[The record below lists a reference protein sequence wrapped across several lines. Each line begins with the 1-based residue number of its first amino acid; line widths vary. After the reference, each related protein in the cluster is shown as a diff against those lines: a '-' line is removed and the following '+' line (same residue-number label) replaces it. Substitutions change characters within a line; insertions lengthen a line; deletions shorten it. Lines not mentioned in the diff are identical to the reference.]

1 MIASCYQIDDTLKL
15 KPVAPEGA
23 VEACQRPE
31 SRIWLDLQDFKPSE
45 LEPWLDKLG
54 VKDLSKRLCL
64 EALDR
69 SGFYPLKNEIF
80 LVVRIIHKT
89 QNTGEADH
97 IAFLCRE
104 NLLLTLHQKPVSRLE
119 RLAMEQASEDWLS
132 ERSIAGFVSALM
144 IALSIEC
151 LQYTAD
157 LRTSMVALQERMESE
172 PDTVQ
177 VEEIL
182 KMRSDFL
189 ALDRVVSDQL
199 PCVHGLSKT
208 DKSFFKLKDSQDYLN
223 CALANLEA
231 ADKASDRLDKRI
243 IALRSA
249 FQMNSQDKTNR
260 RLGILTVLSA
270 IFMPMTFLAGLWGMN
285 FEGMPELKH
294 PFAYPGAISI
304 MVLVAASMYLY
315 FRKSGWFD

>member
-1 MIASCYQIDDTLKL
+1 MIATCHQIDDTLKL
-15 KPVAPEGA
+15 TQVALEGA
-23 VEACQRPE
+23 ADACQSSE
-31 SRIWLDLQDFKPSE
+31 ARIWLDLQDFESSE
-45 LEPWLDKLG
+45 LEAWLDKLG
-54 VKDLSKRLCL
+54 VRDLSRRLCL

-80 LVVRIIHKT
+80 LVVRIIPKA

-104 NLLLTLHQKPVSRLE
+104 NLLLTVHEKPVSRLE
-119 RLAMEQASEDWLS
+119 QLAMEQASADWLS

-151 LQYTAD
+151 LKKASD
-157 LRTSMVALQERMESE
+157 LRTSLVALQERMESE
-172 PDTVQ
+172 PNTVQ

-182 KMRSDFL
+182 EMRSEYL
-189 ALDRVVSDQL
+189 VLDRVLSDQL

-223 CALANLEA
+223 CAIANLEA

-249 FQMNSQDKTNR
+249 FQMNAQDKTNR
-260 RLGILTVLSA
+260 RLGILTILSA
-270 IFMPMTFLAGLWGMN
+270 IFMPLTFMAGIWGMN

-294 PFAYPGAISI
+294 PFAYPSVLGAMIIIASI
-304 MVLVAASMYLY
+304 MYLY

>member
-15 KPVAPEGA
+15 IPVAPEGA
-23 VEACQRPE
+23 ADACQRPE
-31 SRIWLDLQDFKPSE
+31 ARIWLDLQDFEPSE
-45 LEPWLDKLG
+45 LEAWLGKLG
-54 VKDLSKRLCL
+54 VRDLSKRLCL

-80 LVVRIIHKT
+80 WVARIIPEA

-151 LQYTAD
+151 LQHTAD
-157 LRTSMVALQERMESE
+157 LRTSMVAMQERMESE
-172 PDTVQ
+172 PDTVP

-182 KMRSDFL
+182 DMRSEYL

-199 PCVHGLSKT
+199 PCVQALSKT
-208 DKSFFKLKDSQDYLN
+208 DKPFFKLKDSQDYLN
-223 CALANLEA
+223 CAIANLEA

-249 FQMNSQDKTNR
+249 FQMNAQDKTNR
-260 RLGILTVLSA
+260 RLGILTILSA
-270 IFMPMTFLAGLWGMN
+270 IFMPLTFMAGIWGMN

-294 PFAYPGAISI
+294 PLAYPS
-304 MVLVAASMYLY
+304 VLGVMIVVAAGMYFY

>member
-1 MIASCYQIDDTLKL
+1 MIASCHQIDDTLKL
-15 KPVAPEGA
+15 KPVPAEGA
-23 VEACQRPE
+23 AEECQRPE
-31 SRIWLDLQDFKPSE
+31 ARIWIDLQDFEPGE
-45 LEPWLDKLG
+45 LEVWLDKLG
-54 VKDLSKRLCL
+54 VRDLSRQLCL
-64 EALDR
+64 EALAR

-80 LVVRIIHKT
+80 LVVRIKT
-89 QNTGEADH
+89 KSQNTGEADH

-104 NLLLTLHQKPVSRLE
+104 NLLLTLHQKPISRLE
-119 RLAMEQASEDWLS
+119 KLAMEQASEDWLS

-157 LRTSMVALQERMESE
+157 LRTSMLALQERMESE
-172 PDTVQ
+172 ADTVQ

-182 KMRSDFL
+182 AMRSEFL

-199 PCVHGLSKT
+199 PCVRGLSKT

-231 ADKASDRLDKRI
+231 ADKAADRLDKRI

-249 FQMNSQDKTNR
+249 FQMNAQERTNR

-270 IFMPMTFLAGLWGMN
+270 IFMPMTFLAGIWGMN

-294 PFAYPGAISI
+294 PFAYPAALGLMI
-304 MVLVAASMYLY
+304 LVASGMLLY
-315 FRKSGWFD
+315 FRKHGWFD

>member
-1 MIASCYQIDDTLKL
+1 MIESCYQIDDTLQL
-15 KPVAPEGA
+15 KSVAPEEA
-23 VEACQRPE
+23 AEACQRTDA
-31 SRIWLDLQDFKPSE
+31 RVWIDLQAFEISE
-45 LEPWLDKLG
+45 LEAWLDKLG
-54 VKDLSKRLCL
+54 VRDLSRRLCL

-80 LVVRIIHKT
+80 LVVRIIPEA

-104 NLLLTLHQKPVSRLE
+104 NLLLTLHKKPVSRLE

-151 LQYTAD
+151 LKNVSD
-157 LRTSMVALQERMESE
+157 LRTSLVALQERMESE
-172 PDTVQ
+172 PDTVR

-182 KMRSDFL
+182 EMRSEFL

-199 PCVHGLSKT
+199 PCVRALSKT

-223 CALANLEA
+223 CALANLEV

-249 FQMNSQDKTNR
+249 FQMNSQERTNR
-260 RLGILTVLSA
+260 RLVILTVLSA
-270 IFMPMTFLAGLWGMN
+270 IFMPMTFLAGIWGMN
-285 FEGMPELKH
+285 FEGMPELKN
-294 PFAYPGAISI
+294 PFAYPVAIGI
-304 MVLVAASMYLY
+304 MILVAASMYLY